1 MTITQSAKD
10 AVLRLAR
17 VPAEP
22 HVPEGAEESV
32 RVFNAGRN
40 YLAWRLILWGIAN
53 AAVVL
58 GLLVAFGFSFAPSLP
73 PLVRTIWRALEA
85 GVTGVWVASIPVT
98 YFLQRLNFEM
108 RWYIVTDR
116 SLRIRSGVV
125 WLREM
130 TMTFANIQGIRVN
143 ANPIERLLGLANVEV
158 QSAGGGGST
167 AHGKPSSGHV
177 AEFEGVDNAAVIRDL
192 IVERLRVYRDS
203 GLGEKTVEARV
214 PLALSAAR
222 EVLQETRA
230 LRNSLASG
238 WVPPSELPLA
248 VEAIVPRSNTA
259 DHPSRIEPA

>member
-1 MTITQSAKD
+1 MMITQWAKD
-10 AVLRLAR
+10 VVLRLTC

-53 AAVVL
+53 AAIAS
-58 GLLVAFGFSFAPSLP
+58 GLLLTFGFSFIPALP
-73 PLVRTIWRALEA
+73 PLVRTIWLALEA
-85 GVTGVWVASIPVT
+85 GAVSVFVASIPIT
-98 YFLQRLNFEM
+98 YFLQRLNYEM

-143 ANPIERLLGLANVEV
+143 ANPIEGLMGLANVEV
-158 QSAGGGGST
+158 QSAGGGGSHARRT
-167 AHGKPSSGHV
+167 RSSGHV
-177 AEFEGVDNAAVIRDL
+177 AKFQGVDNAAVIRDL
-192 IVERLRVYRDS
+192 IIERLRVYRDS
-203 GLGEKTVEARV
+203 GLGEKTIEARE

-222 EVLQETRA
+222 EVLQETSA
-230 LRNSLASG
+230 LRNSLATG
-238 WVPPSELPLA
+238 L
-248 VEAIVPRSNTA
+248 RST
-259 DHPSRIEPA
+259 

>member
-1 MTITQSAKD
+1 MTITQWAKGV
-10 AVLRLAR
+10 VLRLAR

-22 HVPEGAEESV
+22 HVPEGAGESI

-40 YLAWRLILWGIAN
+40 YFAWRLIVWGSAN
-53 AAVVL
+53 AAIAL
-58 GLLVAFGFSFAPSLP
+58 ALLVAFGFSFIPTLP
-73 PLVRTIWRALEA
+73 TLVRTIWLALEA
-85 GVTGVWVASIPVT
+85 GAVGTFVASIPIT
-98 YFLQRLNFEM
+98 YFLQRLNYEM

-158 QSAGGGGST
+158 RSAGGGGSD
-167 AHGKPSSGHV
+167 ADGARSSGHV
-177 AEFEGVDNAAVIRDL
+177 AKFAGVDNAAVIRDL
-192 IVERLRVYRDS
+192 IVARLRVYRDS
-203 GLGEKTVEARV
+203 GLGEKTEAHE
-214 PLALSAAR
+214 PLVLSAAC

-238 WVPPSELPLA
+238 L
-248 VEAIVPRSNTA
+248 RS
-259 DHPSRIEPA
+259 P

>member
-1 MTITQSAKD
+1 MTITQWAKD
-10 AVLRLAR
+10 VVLKLAR

-22 HVPEGAEESV
+22 HVPEGAGESV

-40 YLAWRLILWGIAN
+40 YFAWRLILWGIAN
-53 AAVVL
+53 AAIAFA
-58 GLLVAFGFSFAPSLP
+58 LLVAFAFSFAPNMP
-73 PLVRTIWRALEA
+73 PLVRTIWLALVA
-85 GVTGVWVASIPVT
+85 GGAGLFVASIPVT
-98 YFLQRLNFEM
+98 YFLQRLNYEM

-143 ANPIERLLGLANVEV
+143 ANPIERLLGLSNVEV
-158 QSAGGGGST
+158 QSAGGGGVHH
-167 AHGKPSSGHV
+167 AHGSQSSSGHA

-192 IVERLRVYRDS
+192 LVERLRVYRDS
-203 GLGEKTVEARV
+203 GLGEKTVEARE

-238 WVPPSELPLA
+238 L
-248 VEAIVPRSNTA
+248 RSG
-259 DHPSRIEPA
+259 